1 MSRYYFN
8 FINGET
14 RLDDEGVELKDLSAV
29 RKAAIRATSREM
41 FLREQGHEDFW
52 SGTPAKL
59 WVTDGPNASGQ
70 TVLTIGMSASA

>member
-14 RLDDEGVELKDLSAV
+14 RLDDEGMELADISAL
-29 RKAAIRATSREM
+29 RKEAIRATGREM
-41 FLREQGHEDFW
+41 FLREAGHEGFW

-59 WVTDGPNASGQ
+59 LVTDGPNASGQ
-70 TVLTIGMSASA
+70 TVLTIEMSARA